1 MKEERKKKYNEET
14 EQGDSRRMTET
25 IANRMKPK
33 FLKND
38 VLSITAL
45 LWIYTTRNETIFWY
59 KKLFCTYKNDCRIE
73 AKNNHKMNIYFWR
86 YEYSKFLTERL
97 YTENNNTKVS

>member
-45 LWIYTTRNETIFWY
+45 EYYESILQEMKRYFDTRNYFVLTKMIAELKQKITTKWIYIFG
-59 KKLFCTYKNDCRIE
+59 D
-73 AKNNHKMNIYFWR
+73 MNIR
-86 YEYSKFLTERL
+86 NS
-97 YTENNNTKVS
+97 

>member
-1 MKEERKKKYNEET
+1 MKMKEERKKKYNEET

-45 LWIYTTRNETIFWY
+45 L
-59 KKLFCTYKNDCRIE
+59 
-73 AKNNHKMNIYFWR
+73 
-86 YEYSKFLTERL
+86 
-97 YTENNNTKVS
+97 

>member
-1 MKEERKKKYNEET
+1 
-14 EQGDSRRMTET
+14 MTET

-45 LWIYTTRNETIFWY
+45 EYY
-59 KKLFCTYKNDCRIE
+59 KKWNDILIHE
-73 AKNNHKMNIYFWR
+73 IFFVLTKMIAELKQN
-86 YEYSKFLTERL
+86 EYIFLEIWIFEILNR
-97 YTENNNTKVS
+97 EIVHREQ

>member
-1 MKEERKKKYNEET
+1 MKMKEERKKKYNEET

-45 LWIYTTRNETIFWY
+45 EYYESILQEMKRYFDTRNYFVLT
-59 KKLFCTYKNDCRIE
+59 
-73 AKNNHKMNIYFWR
+73 KMIA
-86 YEYSKFLTERL
+86 ELKQKIT
-97 YTENNNTKVS
+97 TK